1 MLSSLHQLCF
11 RSFSCPNRLIF
22 KPIFRRLLA
31 YSSRINLSFTTQV
44 LVHQMVQQ
52 TVHQAL
58 KLVALLIIPVYIL
71 CSIIVLLVFHLLL
84 NLVCL
89 LQSVNQSHKIFPSN
103 HKILHYCNLI
113 IHFSQLLLHLQNH
126 FLNVYLLL
134 SLLFQLM
141 SCILVQNLVFSKQ
154 KLILPPFL
162 YVNQILWSHHL

>member
-1 MLSSLHQLCF
+1 MLSILHQLCF

-22 KPIFRRLLA
+22 KPIFLRLLA

-44 LVHQMVQQ
+44 LVTSNGSTNSPSSLEIGSSSHNPCLHSLQHHCSSSVSPTTQSS
-52 TVHQAL
+52 L
-58 KLVALLIIPVYIL
+58 PSLVSQSEPQ
-71 CSIIVLLVFHLLL
+71 
-84 NLVCL
+84 NLPFEPQNL
-89 LQSVNQSHKIFPSN
+89 T
-103 HKILHYCNLI
+103 NLI

-141 SCILVQNLVFSKQ
+141 SCMLVQNLVFSKQ

-162 YVNQILWSHHL
+162 CVNQILWSHHL